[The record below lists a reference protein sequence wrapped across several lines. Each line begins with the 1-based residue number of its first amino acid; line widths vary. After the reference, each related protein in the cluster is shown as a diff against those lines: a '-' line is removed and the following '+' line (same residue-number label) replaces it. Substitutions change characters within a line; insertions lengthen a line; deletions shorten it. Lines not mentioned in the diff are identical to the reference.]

1 MAVSG
6 YQIASVIKTYMKNME
21 MKARSSHDGPE
32 IDSPGDLI
40 TISEEGRGLL
50 FDRIRKQMAEKLRRK
65 GSSLPS
71 KR

>member
-6 YQIASVIKTYMKNME
+6 YQIATVIKTYMKNME
-21 MKARSSHDGPE
+21 MRARSAYDGPE
-32 IDSPGDLI
+32 IDSPADLI

-50 FDRIRKQMAEKLRRK
+50 FDRIKKQMAEKLRH
-65 GSSLPS
+65 